1 MFLEIIGGE
10 DVIVYVVIGYLIL
23 NIDWR
28 IFL

>member
-1 MFLEIIGGE
+1 MFLEIIGDE

-28 IFL
+28 IVL

>member
-10 DVIVYVVIGYLIL
+10 DVIIYVVIGYLIL

-28 IFL
+28 IVL

>member
-1 MFLEIIGGE
+1 MFLEIIGGV

-28 IFL
+28 IVL

>member
-28 IFL
+28 IVL

>member
-1 MFLEIIGGE
+1 MFLEIFGGE

-28 IFL
+28 IVL

>member
-10 DVIVYVVIGYLIL
+10 DVIVYVVIGYLVL

-28 IFL
+28 IVL